1 MSLLLVLWG
10 ESYRSGKQ
18 MTRTRGTKNYLERQ
32 HIACDSHINLINKLN
47 TEYKTDVFINTYKL
61 NNIDDNNLIEYYK
74 KNNVEILKYIFHDN
88 IFSSE
93 EHFLDNMYD
102 NVNNLLETI
111 NYDYV
116 ILLRIDLYIKSMF
129 IKNITLEPDKIQ
141 FPHIDSNMDFNME
154 HFFLT
159 KEIAICHFIMICPK
173 KFYDIIKKKIIYNT
187 THSIY
192 NKILNSGISI
202 DNVKFMLNTLHIC
215 STDSGWNP
223 LYIQVGREYKLLY
236 NEIEGSTY
244 IYENHNFVLDYEKSI
259 GFCNEYMNKETEEY
273 KFLLPILY

>member
-1 MSLLLVLWG
+1 MN
-10 ESYRSGKQ
+10 
-18 MTRTRGTKNYLERQ
+18 TK
-32 HIACDSHINLINKLN
+32 
-47 TEYKTDVFINTYKL
+47 YKTDVFINTYKL

-74 KNNVEILKYIFHDN
+74 KNNVEIFKYIFHDT
-88 IFSSE
+88 IFPSE
-93 EHFLDNMYD
+93 EHFLNNMYD

-141 FPHIDSNMDFNME
+141 FPHIDCYKINPNE
-154 HFFLT
+154 HFLT
-159 KEIAICHFIMICPK
+159 KKKSICHFIMICPK
-173 KFYDIIKKKIIYNT
+173 KFYDIFKKKIIYNV
-187 THSIY
+187 THYMY
-192 NKILNSGISI
+192 NKMLDSGISI

-215 STDSGWNP
+215 STDTGWNP
-223 LYIQVGREYKLLY
+223 LYIQVGREYKLIY
-236 NEIEGSTY
+236 NETEAGSAY
-244 IYENHNFVLDYEKSI
+244 IYDEHNNLVLDYEKSI